1 MATKLGMINQALIRI
16 GAEPVSSL
24 DAAGAQALVAST
36 LYDTIVQRLLAQT
49 PWTFALAGQRLARI
63 TGNNNRQIFK
73 RYEYAYTLPADSVR
87 ILGLESLARFQLAQN
102 TLYTDDDK
110 PNLVYVANVPP
121 SYFAAYFTD
130 LVVHE
135 LAASFAISITD
146 TTSRADLY
154 QAYVRRMKPRAM
166 AIDAQQTPPE
176 VFNLMQ
182 VYTRASV
189 NPIQS

>member
-1 MATKLGMINQALIRI
+1 MATKLGMINQALVRI

-24 DAAGAQALVAST
+24 SAAGAQALVAST

-49 PWTFALAGQRLARI
+49 PWTFALAGQRLAQL
-63 TGNNNRQIFK
+63 TGGNANK
-73 RYEYAYTLPADSVR
+73 VYLRYEHVYQLPANCVR
-87 ILGLESLARFQLAQN
+87 VLGLESLARFQIAQHQLHTN
-102 TLYTDDDK
+102 DDEAH
-110 PNLVYVANVPP
+110 LVFVENVSP
-121 SYFAAYFTD
+121 SYFAEYFAD

-154 QAYVRRMKPRAM
+154 AAYVRRMKPRAM

-182 VYTRASV
+182 VYTRGSM
-189 NPIQS
+189 NPLQS